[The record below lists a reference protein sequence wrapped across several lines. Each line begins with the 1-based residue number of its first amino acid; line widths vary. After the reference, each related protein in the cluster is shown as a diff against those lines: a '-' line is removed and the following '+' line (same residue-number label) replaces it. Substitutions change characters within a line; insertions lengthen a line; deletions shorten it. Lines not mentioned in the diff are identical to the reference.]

1 MDSGNQWARM
11 TVPSKEV
18 TFQSVDTPGT
28 GVARTGPVAGAWQAV
43 VEAVRAAAVV
53 ADDDAEDEQPAR
65 TTAVTTRAR
74 AAPRSGQRW
83 RGAAVG
89 RRGCIR

>member
-1 MDSGNQWARM
+1 M

-18 TFQSVDTPGT
+18 TFQSVDTRGT
-28 GVARTGPVAGAWQAV
+28 GVARTGPVAGGWQAV
-43 VEAVRAAAVV
+43 VDAVTDAAVV
-53 ADDDAEDEQPAR
+53 AVEEDEDEQPAR
-65 TTAVTTRAR
+65 VTARATTAS
-74 AAPRSGQRW
+74 AAPRTVRRR